1 MFCIAALCVVLQV
14 IEMLCGYLWRTDVPA
29 LLKEYMFL
37 LLAQSVRVLH
47 YCQGHGPTS
56 LAKLSPRFSPIQGI
70 FQALTRE
77 LKLLYEEEVKDMPQA
92 VTASGSGLGIGALD
106 HGRFSSYFQAMLE
119 AGLAVADVLPCES
132 PPLKSNSAPVMEE
145 GGNASAATTT
155 AAANLGGAP
164 GKKKKLKTKRERG
177 MSASSTGGPRRQTST
192 SPRVSES
199 ESLESAV
206 SSNTSPPPLS
216 VFSPDAAPSS
226 SSASASSGAGVSP
239 VPSLS
244 SSAASVKLE
253 EATWFQRALIVSRV
267 LRYLGFGEEHCTADF
282 DAFVQSMAAS
292 IQPSTA
298 HSRVVIVSGIPA
310 HVPPDVVKSSLHKV
324 CSSHGGIENG
334 QVYVPEVSHRQVKQ
348 KPTLKSPPS
357 SSALDTTAPGSSVNV
372 GGGGGGAS
380 FPPPDNSEPN
390 TAAIKEEESSA
401 EPSLP
406 ERQQQSP
413 VPQAYTQGFAVFSL
427 MSKTKVE
434 CVRKALYRSKALME
448 SLQLGGG
455 PDQLLDAPP
464 DDSLTFSTVNSALMT
479 DPESNMALEQYLIFK
494 LLGSSREFTD
504 EASQALTEVFYSCF
518 FIDQQ
523 SSSSERQET
532 GYICL
537 GRDQILHSAQE
548 NLLLAFFHSSR
559 PTKKPVGDHVTWVLR
574 QYGMSKSVDKDM

>member
-1 MFCIAALCVVLQV
+1 MSHVLLQV

-29 LLKEYMFL
+29 LLKEYMFFL
-37 LLAQSVRVLH
+37 IAQSVRILH

-56 LAKLSPRFSPIQGI
+56 LSKLSPRFSPIQGI
-70 FQALTRE
+70 FQALIRE
-77 LKLLYEEEVKDMPQA
+77 LKVLYDEEAKDMPQA
-92 VTASGSGLGIGALD
+92 TTPSGTGVGIGVLD
-106 HGRFSSYFQAMLE
+106 HGRFSTYFQAMLE
-119 AGLAVADVLPCES
+119 AGLAVADVLPCEC
-132 PPLKSNSAPVMEE
+132 PPVKSNSTAVTEE
-145 GGNASAATTT
+145 GGTATASTPSAA
-155 AAANLGGAP
+155 AP
-164 GKKKKLKTKRERG
+164 SKKKKLKTKRERG
-177 MSASSTGGPRRQTST
+177 MSASSAGPRRQSST

-244 SSAASVKLE
+244 SSAASVKTE
-253 EATWFQRALIVSRV
+253 EVTWFQRALMMSRV
-267 LRYLGFGEEHCTADF
+267 MRYLGFGEEHCLSDF
-282 DAFVQSMAAS
+282 DAYIQSVATS

-298 HSRVVIVSGIPA
+298 HSRIVIVSGIPA
-310 HVPPDVVKSSLHKV
+310 HVQPDVVKSALHKV

-334 QVYVPEVSHRQVKQ
+334 QVYVPEISHRQVKQ
-348 KPTLKSPPS
+348 KTTVTSSPS
-357 SSALDTTAPGSSVNV
+357 SAPEGAPGSSVSAS
-372 GGGGGGAS
+372 GGA
-380 FPPPDNSEPN
+380 
-390 TAAIKEEESSA
+390 TSA
-401 EPSLP
+401 VDSTEPSAASKDEEITSTDPSPP
-406 ERQQQSP
+406 ERQQSP
-413 VPQAYTQGFAVFSL
+413 VPQGYTQGFAVLSL
-427 MSKTKVE
+427 PSKTKVE
-434 CVRKALYRSKALME
+434 YVRKALYRSKALME

-455 PDQLLDAPP
+455 PDQLMDAPP
-464 DDSLTFSTVNSALMT
+464 DDSLTFSTVNSALQT
-479 DPESNMALEQYLIFK
+479 DPESNVALEQYLIYK
-494 LLGSSREFTD
+494 LFGSSREFTD
-504 EASQALTEVFYSCF
+504 EASQALTEIFYSCF

-559 PTKKPVGDHVTWVLR
+559 PTKKPVSDHVTWVLK